1 MLYMG
6 NITIGTPPQEFQVI
20 FDTGSSDLLV
30 PSLFC
35 PSPACCEYRHPLPR
49 PSFTCPAT
57 LFSPL
62 APDDTHLLCLQ
73 LHKLGSDIT
82 SLPPS
87 SLPKRPSA
95 SPMGLGSMKGF
106 LAYNI
111 VWVTCKE
118 KLSQYWLWSYPCL
131 QNRYRTIW
139 QDPS

>member
-6 NITIGTPPQEFQVI
+6 NITTRTPPQEFQVV
-20 FDTGSSDLLV
+20 FDTSSSDLGV

-35 PSPACCEYRHPLPR
+35 PSPVCCEYRHPVPG

-57 LFSPL
+57 LFPPL
-62 APDDTHLLCLQ
+62 APDDTHLLSLQ

-87 SLPKRPSA
+87 GLPKRPSA
-95 SPMGLGSMKGF
+95 LPMVLEGF
-106 LAYNI
+106 LAYDT
-111 VWVTCKE
+111 VRVTCKQ
-118 KLSQYWLWSYPCL
+118 KLSQDSLRSDHGL
-131 QNRYRTIW
+131 QNRCRTIW